1 MQNMTLD
8 KIAKACE
15 GTLVSGKIPFLGEV
29 SQVVMDSRQIEKDGL
44 FIASVGER
52 VDGHDFING
61 VYEAG
66 AACVV
71 CEKAPKDAEKDYI
84 LVKDS
89 FLALRQIGQYY
100 REQLSAT
107 IVGITGSVGKT
118 STKEFVAAVLAQK
131 YKVLK
136 TEGNFNNEI
145 GLPLTILKIRK
156 EHEVAVLEMGIN
168 HFGEMDRLGA
178 IAKPDLGIITNIGQ
192 CHLEFLGSRE
202 GILQAK
208 TELLP
213 HIKPDGKIILNG
225 DDDLLRTIEPLEN
238 RELIFYGMADDNEL
252 YADEIEDRGL
262 LGSVCQLH
270 TKSGEFKAHIPLPGF
285 HMIYNALAA
294 TAVGL
299 ELGLKLEEIA
309 RGLKEVKA
317 LGGRSNVIQLKNY
330 IVLDDCYNAN
340 PVSMKAALDLLKLA
354 PGRKVAILGDMG
366 ELGPNAPKLHWEI
379 GTYSVENKT
388 DILICIGTAA
398 AQMAEGAR
406 MQVQTFGKLSTKIYY
421 FETLNESL
429 EQIHFLLEAGDTILV
444 KASHFMNFDKLVKT
458 LVGHLS

>member
-15 GTLVSGKIPFLGEV
+15 GTLVTGKIPFLGEV
-29 SQVVMDSRQIEKDGL
+29 SQVVMDSRQVEKDGL

-52 VDGHDFING
+52 VDGHDFITA
-61 VYEAG
+61 VCEAG

-71 CEKAPKDAEKDYI
+71 CEKAPGDIEKDYI

-100 REQLSAT
+100 REQLPTT

-118 STKEFVAAVLAQK
+118 STKEFVATVLEQK

-136 TEGNFNNEI
+136 TEGNYNNEI

-178 IAKPDLGIITNIGQ
+178 IAKPDMGIITNIGQ
-192 CHLEFLGSRE
+192 CHLEFLGSQE
-202 GILQAK
+202 GILRAK
-208 TELLP
+208 SEMLP
-213 HIKPDGKIILNG
+213 HIKPDGKIVLNG
-225 DDDLLRTIEPLEN
+225 DDNLLRSIEPQQN
-238 RELIFYGMADDNEL
+238 HKIIYYGMADDNGL
-252 YADEIEDRGL
+252 YADEIQDRGL
-262 LGSVCQLH
+262 FGSVCQIH
-270 TKSGEFKAHIPLPGF
+270 TKSGDFEAHIPLPGF
-285 HMIYNALAA
+285 HMIYNGLAA

-309 RGLKEVKA
+309 RGLEMVKA
-317 LGGRSNVIQLKNY
+317 LGGRSNVIKLKNQ

-354 PGRKVAILGDMG
+354 PGRMVAILGDMG
-366 ELGPNAPKLHWEI
+366 ELGPDAPKLHWEI
-379 GTYSVENKT
+379 GAYSVENKT
-388 DILICIGTAA
+388 DILICIGTAC

-406 MQVQTFGKLSTKIYY
+406 MQ
-421 FETLNESL
+421 L
-429 EQIHFLLEAGDTILV
+429 EATNSEKTQIHYFDTVQAFLEKIPQIVEPGDTILV
-444 KASHFMNFDKLVKT
+444 KASHFMQFDTIVKT
-458 LVGHLS
+458 LLAN